1 MKGLIVSYL
10 VSHWM
15 AECWTSHR
23 SLSVMGRKEPV
34 TSSVGEFLPVV
45 PVPSKIA

>member
-10 VSHWM
+10 VSHW
-15 AECWTSHR
+15 WR
-23 SLSVMGRKEPV
+23 SAGLLIDLSVMGRKEPV